1 VNTLARLA
9 IIFAG
14 IVAAGAFLNLYIL
27 AASFVLTP
35 ALDAMGLKPEQ
46 TFSLL
51 YWLCFAAGAVTA
63 FFVMR
68 PIYRSVGK
76 KKNAGKGRPE
86 PADQKSA

>member
-9 IIFAG
+9 IVFAG
-14 IVAAGAFLNLYIL
+14 IIVAGVFLNVYIL
-27 AASFVLTP
+27 VASLLLSP
-35 ALDAMGLKPEQ
+35 ALEAIGLASEQ

-68 PIYRSVGK
+68 PVWRSVGK
-76 KKNAGKGRPE
+76 KGSSQRNSE
-86 PADQKSA
+86 PADQISN